1 MMEEMGPRSPR
12 SVRFKEIP
20 DPGPRKY
27 LLEGLIPM
35 AYPTLL
41 HRNGGT
47 AKTAKLF
54 LTRPIAFTIM
64 IEPASSSRNA
74 RRKHGRPWS

>member
-12 SVRFKEIP
+12 SVRFNEIP

-35 AYPTLL
+35 AYPNLL

-54 LTRPIAFTIM
+54 LTRP
-64 IEPASSSRNA
+64 NV
-74 RRKHGRPWS
+74 